1 MIRRYTVFITMI
13 LSVLSVTALAGCTAY
28 DPKGYGPDHRFYPQ
42 SEQTKAY
49 QAAFNYRF
57 PNTREAT
64 GRNVFIFDP
73 KHKVYALYNNAGYLI
88 RQGRASGGKNYC
100 ADIKSAC
107 RTPPGTYKVYYK
119 KGKACKSSKY
129 PIGKG
134 GAPMPY
140 CMFFK
145 GGYAIHGSTH
155 VPDYNASHGCVRVTP
170 ADAAWLSKYHLQKG
184 DTVIIK
190 PYE

>member
-1 MIRRYTVFITMI
+1 MIPKAMI
-13 LSVLSVTALAGCTAY
+13 GIIDSTHNLNKKKS
-28 DPKGYGPDHRFYPQ
+28 
-42 SEQTKAY
+42 Y
-49 QAAFNYRF
+49 QANFNYRF
-57 PNTREAT
+57 PNTQEAT
-64 GRNVFIFDP
+64 GHNVFIFDP
-73 KHKVYALYNNAGYLI
+73 KHTVYALYNKEGYLV
-88 RQGRASGGKNYC
+88 RQGRASGGKDYC
-100 ADIKSAC
+100 ADTRSSC
-107 RTPPGTYKVYYK
+107 RTPPGEYKVYWK
-119 KGKACKSSKY
+119 KGENCKSSKY

-145 GGYAIHGSTH
+145 GGYAIHGSNH

-170 ADAAWLSKYHLQKG
+170 AEAAWLSQYHLKKG